1 MYTLCFGSFACLLKN
16 AMNKPNPNNVVV
28 PLLFGAVDEYY
39 RTGDHDS
46 SNCGNWLKATKKLP
60 LSIASPTNP
69 FDQLAVEKYFEE
81 TILSRITDDSKKKI
95 FHQYLYTLVVQN
107 TDIDKQQK
115 DDLTDALINKRYS
128 FFDSQVFLYAILQPN
143 TSGVEL
149 DGIELLSL
157 PTAPKLE
164 KTIYDKDFD
173 RVFIP
178 VSHNSALD
186 TVSDNCIRLFRL
198 DVINSAIVFDNLN
211 DLLEKNIGRYVFSRA
226 TRDKLVSDGHSEN
239 IGKKA
244 VEILKKAGGFDKARI
259 GEELGDII
267 LYILLEQNLNAP
279 KVYNKIELV
288 STTDNNVVNQG
299 GVHLLTLDSAESKYK
314 VIVAK
319 SNVVGDLRTAIDNAF
334 SVIVTAN
341 KNTSK
346 EYNLLDS
353 SVLNL
358 SFKPQIAEYLRSIII
373 PTKLKVG
380 VSTSNAFA
388 VFLGYSI
395 GVDSAHFNADDFPK
409 EVEAKM
415 VEDIKNQIDYIK
427 EKIAAENLNGYTF
440 YFYLI
445 PFNDADCEKITIMQN
460 LVGGDV

>member
-1 MYTLCFGSFACLLKN
+1 MEFLSFGSYATIYKKAIC
-16 AMNKPNPNNVVV
+16 KPDADKIVV
-28 PLLFGAVDEYY
+28 PLLFKAIEKNLCDLDNADCQKW
-39 RTGDHDS
+39 R
-46 SNCGNWLKATKKLP
+46 KATKKLP
-60 LSIASPTNP
+60 SYIVSPSVFINT
-69 FDQLAVEKYFEE
+69 LAVEKYFEE
-81 TILSRITDDSKKKI
+81 TILPKITDENKKDT

-115 DDLTDALINKRYS
+115 DNLTDALINKQYAY
-128 FFDSQVFLYAILQPN
+128 FDSQVFLYAITQSN
-143 TSGVEL
+143 TSGIDLES
-149 DGIELLSL
+149 IALLPL
-157 PTAPKLE
+157 PIAPKLE
-164 KTIYDKDFD
+164 KTICDKDFD
-173 RVFIP
+173 RVFTP
-178 VSHNSALD
+178 VFHNSVLD
-186 TVSDNCIRLFRL
+186 TMNDNFIRLFRL

-211 DLLEKNIGRYVFSRA
+211 DFLEKNIGRYVFSRA

-244 VEILKKAGGFDKARI
+244 VEILKKAGGFDKAQI

-288 STTDNNVVNQG
+288 STTNNNIVNQG

-341 KNTSK
+341 KDTAK
-346 EYNLLDS
+346 EYKLLDS

-358 SFKPQIAEYLRSIII
+358 SFEPQIAEYLRSIII
-373 PTKLKVG
+373 PTKRKAG
-380 VSTSNAFA
+380 VNISNAFA

-395 GVDSAHFNADDFPK
+395 SVDSAQYNADDFPK
-409 EVEAKM
+409 AVEAKM
-415 VEDIKNQIDYIK
+415 AEDIQNQIDYIK
-427 EKIAAENLNGYTF
+427 EKIAAENLNGYAF

>member
-1 MYTLCFGSFACLLKN
+1 MEVLSFGSYATIYKKAIC
-16 AMNKPNPNNVVV
+16 KPDADKIVV
-28 PLLFGAVDEYY
+28 PLLFEAIEKNLCDLDNADCQKW
-39 RTGDHDS
+39 R
-46 SNCGNWLKATKKLP
+46 KATKKLP
-60 LSIASPTNP
+60 SYIVSPSVSINT
-69 FDQLAVEKYFEE
+69 LAVEKYFEE
-81 TILSRITDDSKKKI
+81 TILPKLTDGNKKDT

-115 DDLTDALINKRYS
+115 DDLTDALINKQYAY
-128 FFDSQVFLYAILQPN
+128 FDSQVFLYAISQSN
-143 TSGVEL
+143 TSGVNL

-186 TVSDNCIRLFRL
+186 TVSDCIRLFRL

-211 DLLEKNIGRYVFSRA
+211 DFLEKNIGRYVFSRA

-244 VEILKKAGGFDKARI
+244 VEILKKAGGFDKAQI

-341 KNTSK
+341 KNTTK
-346 EYNLLDS
+346 EYKLLDA

-358 SFKPQIAEYLRSIII
+358 SFEPQIAEYLRSIII
-373 PTKLKVG
+373 PTKRKVG

-395 GVDSAHFNADDFPK
+395 GVNSAQYNANDFPK
-409 EVEAKM
+409 AVEAKM
-415 VEDIKNQIDYIK
+415 AEDIQNQIDYIK

>member
-1 MYTLCFGSFACLLKN
+1 MSTLCFGCYASLLKN
-16 AMNKPNPNNVVV
+16 AIDRHIADKEVV
-28 PLLFGAVDEYY
+28 PLLFKAIEKNLCDLDNADCQKW
-39 RTGDHDS
+39 R
-46 SNCGNWLKATKKLP
+46 KATKKLP
-60 LSIASPTNP
+60 SYIVSPSASINT
-69 FDQLAVEKYFEE
+69 LVVEKYFEE
-81 TILSRITDDSKKKI
+81 TVLPKITDESKKGT

-115 DDLTDALINKRYS
+115 DDLTDALINKQYAY
-128 FFDSQVFLYAILQPN
+128 FDSQVFLYAILQPN
-143 TSGVEL
+143 TGGVDL
-149 DGIELLSL
+149 DSIQLLPL

-186 TVSDNCIRLFRL
+186 IVSDNIIRLFRL

-211 DLLEKNIGRYVFSRA
+211 DFLEKNIGRYVFSRA
-226 TRDKLVSDGHSEN
+226 MRDKLVSDGHSEN

-244 VEILKKAGGFDKARI
+244 VEILKKAGGFDKAQI

-267 LYILLEQNLNAP
+267 LYILLERNLNAP

-288 STTDNNVVNQG
+288 STNGKNVVNQG
-299 GVHLLTLDSAESKYK
+299 GVHLLTLNSAESKYK

-358 SFKPQIAEYLRSIII
+358 SFEPQIAEYLRSIIV
-373 PTKLKVG
+373 PTKRKES

-395 GVDSAHFNADDFPK
+395 GVDCAHYNADDFPK
-409 EVEAKM
+409 AVEVKM
-415 VEDIKNQIDYIK
+415 AEDIKNQIDYIK
-427 EKIAAENLNGYTF
+427 EKIAVENLNGYTF

-445 PFNDADCEKITIMQN
+445 PFNDADCEKIAIMQN